1 MKENRTQKQIEID
14 AELELE
20 MIPIRKENKKAVIE
34 GLGSLAFLF
43 VSLWLLTGLPILFLF
58 TIICTTSVCLYK

>member
-43 VSLWLLTGLPILFLF
+43 VFLWLLTGLPILFLF